1 VADFSWFRLSHDW
14 SERDWL
20 QGVSPIARVLWPVFL
35 GKIRAANSSGV
46 FKKLGLVAMSKAQEI
61 DLCYFHELWEAA
73 LSAGEIVDQGGD
85 LFLLRDR
92 EIVMSPDAIRK
103 EREREEKR
111 MADLKKQGSRAKT
124 GQTEKEPAQSD
135 QGPISQADSE
145 HGQTS
150 PDTSGQGQP
159 EQDEAAHDRY
169 TKQIQNK
176 LSTANAV
183 GEQQPAEQETPAEES
198 SSPDGSP
205 PKRSRAPDARFERL
219 RSIITRC
226 HEAMNFAPPTDADVR
241 RELKATSTTLAGLLV
256 WLEELPRAR
265 WLALA
270 ESVPSEFAPGL
281 PTPDDAAVAMWV
293 LCRRTWAGAVTWPAI
308 YGQRDTIIAKL
319 AASRTRSQGALEQA
333 DDLAAAMDARLAGSG
348 GGYGRS

>member
-1 VADFSWFRLSHDW
+1 MADFSWFRLSHDW

-35 GKIRAANSSGV
+35 GKIRAANSSGS

-61 DLCYFHELWEAA
+61 DLCYFQELWEAA
-73 LSAGEIVDQGGD
+73 LSAGEIIDQGDD
-85 LFLLRDR
+85 LFLLKDR

-111 MADLKKQGSRAKT
+111 LADLKKQEGKAKT
-124 GQTEKEPAQSD
+124 GRAEKQPAPSE
-135 QGPISQADSE
+135 QGPTSQDNSE
-145 HGQTS
+145 QSQTS

-159 EQDEAAHDRY
+159 EQDESAHDRY

-183 GEQQPAEQETPAEES
+183 GEQKPAVLTLTAEES
-198 SSPDGSP
+198 SPPDGSP

-219 RSIITRC
+219 RSIIARC
-226 HEAMNFAPPTDADVR
+226 HKAVDYAPPTDADIR
-241 RELKATSTTLAGLLV
+241 SELKPTSPTLAGLLT
-256 WLEELPRAR
+256 WLEALEGSR

-270 ESVPSEFAPGL
+270 SSIPSEFSGPEV
-281 PTPDDAAVAMWV
+281 TPDDAAVAMWV
-293 LCRRTWAGAVTWPAI
+293 LCRRSWSGAVNWSAI
-308 YGQRDTIIAKL
+308 YRQRDSIIASL
-319 AASRTRSQGALEQA
+319 AAKLTKCQGAREQA
-333 DDLAAAMDARLAGSG
+333 EDLAAAMEARLAGSR